1 MTYHLLKKL
10 ALAFLI
16 LVPAVLPAKQTPIVD
31 YNINVHEAEKAQK
44 AWGDALVRISKD
56 YEAGGIAK
64 ATRTAEAMLDS
75 AYGYDIGPVL
85 FKPTLT
91 VSPQTFRTT
100 KEGALSY
107 FVGNNSHFPN
117 DAGFA
122 LKGWRSCKIE
132 NAGIYINGNIAITM
146 GKVRL
151 TDKKGKVTE
160 VDKTWV
166 FRKDDKGKLKIILHH
181 SSLPVN
187 P

>member
-10 ALAFLI
+10 ALALLI
-16 LVPAVLPAKQTPIVD
+16 LVPAVLPAKQTPVVD